1 MRLVQSNLPR
11 PFGLV
16 KKLRTELVFEKKNGN
31 KLGDVEAN
39 WYKTRKIPIGFGLR
53 PDCRK
58 SPGRASRMRKLATT
72 GI

>member
-39 WYKTRKIPIGFGLR
+39 WYKTRKFLSGSGSGQIVG
-53 PDCRK
+53 K
-58 SPGRASRMRKLATT
+58 ALAARRE
-72 GI
+72 